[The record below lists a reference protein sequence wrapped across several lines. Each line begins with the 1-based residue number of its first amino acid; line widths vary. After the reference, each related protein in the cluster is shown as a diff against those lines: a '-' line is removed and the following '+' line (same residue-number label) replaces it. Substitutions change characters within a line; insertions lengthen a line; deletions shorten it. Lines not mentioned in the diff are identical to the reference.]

1 MISIIIPVF
10 NRESIVLE
18 TLQSIKNQVYSNWE
32 CIIID
37 DGSTDATLDV
47 ISKFITDD
55 NRFMLQNRPLN
66 SIKGPSSCRNFGFT
80 LANGNFIQFFD
91 SDDIMHPQ
99 HLERKIAEIQD
110 ADFISCKVGKFSG
123 LFESQFQPIENFQVE
138 QLPENLFE
146 DFATGKFA
154 LMMVTPL
161 WKKTILDA
169 NMPMKENMAMLEDH
183 ELYARILNTKIKGKM
198 LRETLIFIR
207 RGNDSLSMG
216 FQKNLNS
223 GLDSYLMAK
232 SSVLSLQASD
242 IIKTAIVKELLSF
255 FRLGLAHKDYDNAEK
270 CLRFINEKKLIT
282 NLKHRVSFVRI
293 LFLYRVF
300 KLLGRGD
307 TKFKRFLKI

>member
-18 TLQSIKNQVYSNWE
+18 TLQSIKNQVYPNWE

-47 ISKFITDD
+47 ISKFIADD

-110 ADFISCKVGKFSG
+110 VDFISCKVGKFSG
-123 LFESQFQPIENFQVE
+123 SFESQFQPIENFQVE

-146 DFATGKFA
+146 DFTTGKFA

-198 LRETLIFIR
+198 LHETLIFIR